1 MAFSVVS
8 TMDGSIF
15 GSLSAS
21 KRRSPGSNRAGQ
33 RQRERETDE
42 KKMQQPYFFM

>member
-15 GSLSAS
+15 GSLSVS
-21 KRRSPGSNRAGQ
+21 KRRSPGSNRAEGK
-33 RQRERETDE
+33 REEDRI
-42 KKMQQPYFFM
+42 KLCNGFV

>member
-33 RQRERETDE
+33 RERER
-42 KKMQQPYFFM
+42 